1 MWSLDYCWLLLLTQ
15 FFYEFLPT
23 FIKGIYLIYAAV
35 ATVLLVFITALN
47 MLGKKSPKHKK
58 AINYLK
64 DTNKELNEVADKS
77 ESILNA
83 IGDGVV
89 LIDGENT
96 IKLFNPAAAQILGW
110 NADDAVGLIYN
121 SVLKLIDDSE
131 TEISVESNIIQ
142 QTINANS
149 EMRPPTLIMKT
160 KNDKKI
166 LVSLVASPI
175 GEAGQGVIVVF
186 RDVTKEKADEREQA
200 EFISTASHEMRTPVA
215 SIEGYLGLVLN
226 PATATID
233 ARATDYIQKAQAS
246 AKHLGGL
253 FQDLLDISRADDNRL
268 TNAPEVTDVVAFTKS
283 VVDDLQV
290 KATEKNLDLI
300 FKPSET
306 TTAGMTKIQPI
317 FYANVD
323 HGHLRELISNLTENA
338 IKYTPQ
344 GSVIID
350 VNGDS
355 DHVVIS
361 VKDTGIGIPS
371 EDLPHLFQKFYR
383 VDNKETNEIGGTGLG
398 LYLVRKLAE
407 ILQGRVW
414 AESEYGKGST
424 FFIEI
429 PRLNAQESQQLRTAA
444 PVVVAEPI
452 VATEPT
458 PVAGPAPE
466 LPSSQKESSP
476 MSNYSVPR
484 GDVLTPE
491 QKAAYVAKLQQI
503 NQNNQNGGQ

>member
-1 MWSLDYCWLLLLTQ
+1 M
-15 FFYEFLPT
+15 
-23 FIKGIYLIYAAV
+23 KIYDNHTHL
-35 ATVLLVFITALN
+35 
-47 MLGKKSPKHKK
+47 
-58 AINYLK
+58 
-64 DTNKELNEVADKS
+64 
-77 ESILNA
+77 
-83 IGDGVV
+83 
-89 LIDGENT
+89 
-96 IKLFNPAAAQILGW
+96 
-110 NADDAVGLIYN
+110 
-121 SVLKLIDDSE
+121 
-131 TEISVESNIIQ
+131 
-142 QTINANS
+142 
-149 EMRPPTLIMKT
+149 
-160 KNDKKI
+160 NDKPFAGK
-166 LVSLVASPI
+166 
-175 GEAGQGVIVVF
+175 EA
-186 RDVTKEKADEREQA
+186 
-200 EFISTASHEMRTPVA
+200 
-215 SIEGYLGLVLN
+215 
-226 PATATID
+226 
-233 ARATDYIQKAQAS
+233 DYIQKAQAS

-268 TNAPEVTDVVAFTKS
+268 TNAPAVTDIVSFTKE
-283 VVDDLQV
+283 VVDDLRV
-290 KATEKNLDLI
+290 KATEKNIDLQ

-344 GSVIID
+344 GSVVID

-429 PRLNAQESQQLRTAA
+429 PRLNAQESEQLRTAA
-444 PVVVAEPI
+444 PVEVAEPI

-458 PVAGPAPE
+458 TVAGPAPVAPVAGPTPE
-466 LPSSQKESSP
+466 LPLPQKESSP

-484 GDVLTPE
+484 GEVLTPE

>member
-1 MWSLDYCWLLLLTQ
+1 MLGLLIAYIANSS
-15 FFYEFLPT
+15 FYKFLPSTIKSDYLLYASVGALILT
-23 FIKGIYLIYAAV
+23 FIISLSV
-35 ATVLLVFITALN
+35 RSN
-47 MLGKKSPKHKK
+47 NSPKTKK

-64 DTNKELNEVADKS
+64 DTNKQLNEVADKS

-121 SVLKLIDDSE
+121 SVLKLIDDAE

-142 QTINANS
+142 QTINSNS

-215 SIEGYLGLVLN
+215 SIEGYLGLALN

-233 ARATDYIQKAQAS
+233 SRATDYIQKAQAS

-268 TNAPEVTDVVAFTKS
+268 TNAPEVTDIVAFTKS

-344 GSVIID
+344 GSVSVDI
-350 VNGDS
+350 NGDT
-355 DHVVIS
+355 DHVLIS
-361 VKDTGIGIPS
+361 IKDTGIGIPS

-429 PRLNAQESQQLRTAA
+429 PRLNAQDTEQLRAA
-444 PVVVAEPI
+444 PSQAPLNATPAAEPA
-452 VATEPT
+452 VT
-458 PVAGPAPE
+458 
-466 LPSSQKESSP
+466 SQEEASSP
-476 MSNYSVPR
+476 NEPAYSVPR
-484 GDVLTPE
+484 GEVLTDE

-503 NQNNQNGGQ
+503 NQANQQNNQINQNGGQ